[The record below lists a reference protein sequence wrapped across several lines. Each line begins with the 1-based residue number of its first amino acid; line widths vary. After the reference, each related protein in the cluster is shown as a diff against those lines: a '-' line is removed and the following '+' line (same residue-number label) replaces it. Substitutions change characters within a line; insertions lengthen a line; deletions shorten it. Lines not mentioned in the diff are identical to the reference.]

1 MKKKLDGKFVSPGG
15 KKGRFRGAARCE
27 NAADLLDA
35 AEAGYRFLAGHAG
48 YLAFTV
54 DLSLRTLHVTP
65 SVKEILGFTPEERVT
80 QTPEEQLTPRC
91 LALIRETLE
100 RELER
105 ERREGPDPERT
116 VTLELEYRHRDGSIR
131 YLECTFTGIRN
142 ESLEVQAICGIAT
155 DVTGHKAVEKAL
167 KESEER
173 FRTLADHA
181 PFGISLMRPDLS
193 FEYFNPRFIEI
204 FGYTLKDVPDK
215 MTWFEKAYTDPM
227 ARAAAAALWKSDLQD
242 EPEKGTARER
252 VLSVRSRNGRD
263 KTIRIFSVLMA
274 GDRHLVTYEDITER
288 KLLEDKLTQ
297 AQKMEAIGTLAG
309 GVAHDFNNLLM
320 GIQGHVS
327 LTLLELNPEHPH
339 YRRLKSIE
347 ELVQSGSDLTRQLLG
362 FAREGRYAVKSSD
375 MNEILRATASLFGR
389 TKKEVSING
398 NFEKDLWKVEVDP
411 GQMEQV
417 FMSLFV
423 NAWQA
428 MPGGGTIALETA
440 NVVLGRKEVDPW
452 GMKAGR
458 YVRISVA
465 DTGTGMDEKTRLRIF
480 DPFFTTKEMGRG
492 TGLGL
497 SMVYGIVSGHG
508 GIIDVTS
515 EPDSGTTFLIHL
527 PASEK
532 VPAREEALSDTLVK
546 GRETILLVDDEE
558 MVLQVTE
565 ELLECLG
572 YAIVTARSGGEA
584 VELFLEN
591 EGKIDLVIL
600 DMIMPGMSG
609 ARTFECLRAI
619 DPAIRVLLSS
629 GYSMAGQAQEIMDRG
644 CNGFLQKPFRME
656 NLSRKIQDILSTTPG
671 PANRRREEDGPPG
684 AEAP

>member
-1 MKKKLDGKFVSPGG
+1 MGKKKRERFVSLIGKEDRGPGAKG
-15 KKGRFRGAARCE
+15 KE
-27 NAADLLDA
+27 ITADLREA
-35 AEAGYRFLAGHAG
+35 AEAGYRFLAGHADN
-48 YLAFTV
+48 LAFTV
-54 DLSLRTLHVTP
+54 DLNLRTLHVTP
-65 SVKEILGFTPEERVT
+65 SVEKILGFTPEERT
-80 QTPEEQLTPRC
+80 AQSPEDQLTPRS
-91 LALIRETLE
+91 LAFVLETLE

-116 VTLELEYRHRDGSIR
+116 MTLELEYYHREGSLR
-131 YLECTFTGIRN
+131 YLETTFTAIRN
-142 ESLEVQAICGIAT
+142 ESLEVRAVCGIAR
-155 DVTGHKAVEKAL
+155 DVTDRKAVEKAL

-173 FRTLADHA
+173 FRTLADNA

-193 FEYFNPRFIEI
+193 FEYFNSQFTEI
-204 FGYTLKDVPDK
+204 FGYTLNDVPDK
-215 MTWFEKAYTDPM
+215 TAWFERAYPDAT
-227 ARAAAAALWKSDLQD
+227 AREKEAALWKKDLRD
-242 EPEKGTARER
+242 NPVEGRARER
-252 VLSVRSRNGRD
+252 ILSVRCRDGRN
-263 KTIRIFSVLMA
+263 KLIRIFSVIMA
-274 GDRHLVTYEDITER
+274 DERHLVTYEDVTER
-288 KLLEDKLTQ
+288 KLLEEKLTQ

-327 LTLLELNPEHPH
+327 LTLLELDASHPH
-339 YRRLKSIE
+339 YRRLRSIE

-362 FAREGRYAVKSSD
+362 FAREGRYAVKPSD
-375 MNEILRATASLFGR
+375 MNDVLRATASLFGR
-389 TKKEVSING
+389 TKKEVSISG
-398 NFEKDLWKVEVDP
+398 KFEKDLWKVEADQ

-428 MPGGGTIALETA
+428 MPGGGTITLETA
-440 NVVLGRKEVDPW
+440 NVVLDGKDVKPW
-452 GMKAGR
+452 GIRPGR

-508 GIIDVTS
+508 GIIDVAS
-515 EPDSGTTFLIHL
+515 EPGRGTTFFIHL
-527 PASEK
+527 PATERWA
-532 VPAREEALSDTLVK
+532 AREEALSDKLVK
-546 GRETILLVDDEE
+546 GRETVLLVDDEE
-558 MVLQVTE
+558 MVLQVTR

-572 YAIVTARSGGEA
+572 YAVVTARSGGEA
-584 VELFLEN
+584 VELFLEK
-591 EGKIDLVIL
+591 EGGIDLVIL

-619 DPAIRVLLSS
+619 DPGIRVILSS

-656 NLSRKIQDILSTTPG
+656 NLSRKIQEVLLAAPG
-671 PANRRREEDGPPG
+671 PGNTEKGEEGPTGKEVP
-684 AEAP
+684 